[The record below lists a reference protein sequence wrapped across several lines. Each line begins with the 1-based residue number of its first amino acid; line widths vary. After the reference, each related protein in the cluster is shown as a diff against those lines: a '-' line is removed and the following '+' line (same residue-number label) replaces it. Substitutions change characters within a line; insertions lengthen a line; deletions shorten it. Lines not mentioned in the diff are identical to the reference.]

1 MTVPRMAGSVHAVL
15 ADVLYNLT
23 DAELQAWTGKTRN
36 HFAKVSNP
44 ANRFG
49 LHLEDAAALDAALL
63 SKNLP
68 ARFREIFDQMTQARL
83 GGATPRQPV
92 DLAAKLRHL
101 AIEEGELNAAVD
113 QAMADGR
120 LSTNE
125 RRQIARAA
133 QDVADVAV
141 VIRDAVEPP
150 FEPENIVQFGAAE

>member
-1 MTVPRMAGSVHAVL
+1 MTVARMAGSVEATL
-15 ADVLYNLT
+15 LDVLHNLS
-23 DAELQAWTGKTRN
+23 DADLLAFTGKRRSLFEKCSHPGHPT
-36 HFAKVSNP
+36 S
-44 ANRFG
+44 
-49 LHLEDAAALDAALL
+49 LSLQDAAALDAALL

-150 FEPENIVQFGAAE
+150 FEPENIVQFGAAQ